1 MTKPTRPL
9 AIPARVEGIHSSRTD
24 EILSDSILTPASSTT
39 GWGND
44 DITSTSIAGRGVGLK
59 RLETDIP
66 SVDDRPDISQTGVE
80 EGDNDERDGP
90 DNGLD
95 GSDNERYRDNP
106 GRDVEDDLE
115 LASYSLNS
123 FTQEEEARVIKKF
136 DKRLTLFLAFLYML
150 SFLDRSNI
158 GNARIAGLM
167 DDLNLSSGQYEWVL
181 TAFYITYICFEWMTL
196 MYKIVPAHI
205 YIPICVFAWGIL
217 ASMQC
222 LVTSFWQLVFLRALI
237 GVSEAAFSPGV
248 PFFLSFFYKREELA
262 FRTGMILCA
271 APLATSFAGS
281 LAWLIVWASENGP
294 IAPWRALFLYEG
306 FPSIIVAF
314 FAWAYIPDGP
324 GKARYLT
331 PRERKVAKLRLREGK
346 PRHEIKKTK
355 FDWREVARTLLDPKS
370 YITAFMFL
378 SCNVAFS
385 SLPVFLPTI
394 IHDMGYS
401 KLTSQALSAP
411 PYLFAFVVVLMTAS
425 LSDRYRSRSF
435 YLIILALISSA
446 TYLTIALTG
455 YFHSY
460 LPTSVHILIRYIC
473 LYPAAAGFFSA
484 ITIIIAWT
492 MDNKPAGEGKGTGMA
507 ILNIIGQCGPLIG
520 TRLYPDTD
528 GPWYI
533 RGMAVCSL
541 FMLLVAVLAFSLR
554 ILLQREN
561 MQAMA
566 AAAGNASAA
575 GNSLLNREQDAILPA
590 EEQDGADERLM
601 EPGVSKSSAVGG
613 PVEKQPRARFVYI
626 I

>member
-1 MTKPTRPL
+1 MTKSTRPL
-9 AIPARVEGIHSSRTD
+9 AIPSHIDGTRADG
-24 EILSDSILTPASSTT
+24 ILSESMLTPGSSSTA
-39 GWGND
+39 WANED
-44 DITSTSIAGRGVGLK
+44 VTSTSMSGRGVGLK

-66 SVDDRPDISQTGVE
+66 NEDDRLDISPARAE
-80 EGDNDERDGP
+80 EADDERDGE
-90 DNGLD
+90 DD
-95 GSDNERYRDNP
+95 EVEDSRNERYRDNP
-106 GRDVEDDLE
+106 GREVEDDLE
-115 LASYSLNS
+115 IASYSLNS
-123 FTQEEEARVIKKF
+123 YTAEEERNVVRKF
-136 DKRLTLFLAFLYML
+136 DKRLTMFLSFLYML

-167 DDLNLSSGQYEWVL
+167 EDLNLSSGQYEWAL
-181 TAFYITYICFEWMTL
+181 TAFYVTYICFEWMTL
-196 MYKIVPAHI
+196 MYKILPAHI
-205 YIPICVFAWGIL
+205 YIPICVFSWGVL

-281 LAWLIVWASENGP
+281 LAWFIVWVSENGP

-314 FAWAYIPDGP
+314 IAWSYIPDSP
-324 GKARYLT
+324 GKAKYLT
-331 PRERKVAKLRLREGK
+331 PRERKVAKLRLKTGK
-346 PRHEIKKTK
+346 PKHEIKKAR
-355 FDWREVARTLLDPKS
+355 FDWGEVGRTLCDPKS
-370 YITAFMFL
+370 YLTAFMFL

-394 IHDMGYS
+394 LHDMGYS

-425 LSDRYRSRSF
+425 LSDRHRSRSF
-435 YLIILALISSA
+435 YLIILALISSV

-455 YFHSY
+455 YFHSH
-460 LPTSVHILIRYIC
+460 LPTSVHILIRYVC

-507 ILNIIGQCGPLIG
+507 ILNVIGQCGPLIG

-533 RGMAVCSL
+533 KGMTVCSL
-541 FMLLVAVLAFSLR
+541 FMLLVAILAFSLR

-561 MQAMA
+561 RRTLAD
-566 AAAGNASAA
+566 AAGIASAA
-575 GNSLLNREQDAILPA
+575 RETALDREEDSMLRAD
-590 EEQDGADERLM
+590 EQDGATERLM
-601 EPGVSKSSAVGG
+601 GPGVSKSPAAI
-613 PVEKQPRARFVYI
+613 EKTSRPRFVYI

>member
-1 MTKPTRPL
+1 MTKSSRPL
-9 AIPARVEGIHSSRTD
+9 AIPPHVKDINSPRTD
-24 EILSDSILTPASSTT
+24 EILSESMMTPASSST
-39 GWGND
+39 GWAND
-44 DITSTSIAGRGVGLK
+44 DVTSTSIAGRGVGLK

-66 SVDDRPDISQTGVE
+66 NEVDSPDISPPLAE
-80 EGDNDERDGP
+80 EADDEREGDS
-90 DNGLD
+90 NGLD
-95 GSDNERYRDNP
+95 SSDDERYRDNP

-123 FTQEEEARVIKKF
+123 FTAEEERQVVRKF
-136 DKRLTLFLAFLYML
+136 DRRLTMFLAFLYML

-196 MYKIVPAHI
+196 MYKILPAHI
-205 YIPICVFAWGIL
+205 YIPVCVFSWGIL

-222 LVTSFWQLVFLRALI
+222 LVTSFSQLILLRALI
-237 GVSEAAFSPGV
+237 GLSEAAFSPGV

-281 LAWLIVWASENGP
+281 LAWFIVWISENGP

-314 FAWAYIPDGP
+314 IAWAYIPDGP
-324 GKARYLT
+324 GRAKYLT
-331 PRERKVAKLRLREGK
+331 PRERKVAKLRLKTGK
-346 PRHEIKKTK
+346 PRHETK
-355 FDWREVARTLLDPKS
+355 GASFDWREVGRTLCDPKS

-394 IHDMGYS
+394 LHDMGYS

-411 PYLFAFVVVLMTAS
+411 PYLFAFVVVLVTAS
-425 LSDRYRSRSF
+425 LSDRHRSRSF
-435 YLIILALISSA
+435 YLIILALISSI

-455 YFHSY
+455 YFHSH
-460 LPTSVHILIRYIC
+460 LPASVHILIRYVC

-484 ITIIIAWT
+484 ITIVIAWT

-533 RGMAVCSL
+533 KGMTVCSL

-554 ILLQREN
+554 VLLQREN
-561 MQAMA
+561 RRAMA
-566 AAAGNASAA
+566 AAAGIASTNEAA
-575 GNSLLNREQDAILPA
+575 LDHEEDAILRA
-590 EEQDGADERLM
+590 EEQDGAAERLM
-601 EPGVSKSSAVGG
+601 GPGVSRSSAVI
-613 PVEKQPRARFVYI
+613 EKPPQPRFVYI

>member
-1 MTKPTRPL
+1 MTKSSRPL
-9 AIPARVEGIHSSRTD
+9 AIPPHVKDINSPRTD
-24 EILSDSILTPASSTT
+24 EILSESMMTPASSST
-39 GWGND
+39 GWAND
-44 DITSTSIAGRGVGLK
+44 DVTSTSIAGRGVGLK

-66 SVDDRPDISQTGVE
+66 NEVDSPDISPPLAE
-80 EGDNDERDGP
+80 EADDEREGDS
-90 DNGLD
+90 NGLD
-95 GSDNERYRDNP
+95 SSDDERYRDNP

-123 FTQEEEARVIKKF
+123 FTAEEERQVVRKF
-136 DKRLTLFLAFLYML
+136 DRRLTMFLAFLYML

-196 MYKIVPAHI
+196 MYKILPAHI
-205 YIPICVFAWGIL
+205 YIPVCVFSWGIL

-222 LVTSFWQLVFLRALI
+222 LVTSFSQLILLRALI
-237 GVSEAAFSPGV
+237 GLSEAAFSPGV

-281 LAWLIVWASENGP
+281 LAWFIVWISENGP

-314 FAWAYIPDGP
+314 IAWAYIPDGP
-324 GKARYLT
+324 GRAKYLT
-331 PRERKVAKLRLREGK
+331 PRERKVAKLRLKTGK
-346 PRHEIKKTK
+346 PRHEAKGAS
-355 FDWREVARTLLDPKS
+355 FDWREVGRTLCDTKS
-370 YITAFMFL
+370 YITAHSALFRY
-378 SCNVAFS
+378 SC
-385 SLPVFLPTI
+385 LQYYTI
-394 IHDMGYS
+394 
-401 KLTSQALSAP
+401 
-411 PYLFAFVVVLMTAS
+411 VLVTAS
-425 LSDRYRSRSF
+425 LSDRHRSRSF
-435 YLIILALISSA
+435 YLIILALISSI

-455 YFHSY
+455 YFHSH
-460 LPTSVHILIRYIC
+460 LPASVHILIRYVC

-484 ITIIIAWT
+484 ITIVIAWT

-533 RGMAVCSL
+533 KGMTVCSL

-554 ILLQREN
+554 VLLQREN
-561 MQAMA
+561 RRAMA
-566 AAAGNASAA
+566 AAAGIASTDEAA
-575 GNSLLNREQDAILPA
+575 LDREEDAILRA
-590 EEQDGADERLM
+590 EEQDGAAERLM
-601 EPGVSKSSAVGG
+601 GPGVSKSSAVI
-613 PVEKQPRARFVYI
+613 EKPPQPRFVYI